1 MITQYPTVGVWK
13 CENIYFVEIYS
24 VYLNNNNNPILLVII
39 SKKSKVVATT
49 LFVDFFILFLRYI
62 DTSLKISVIIATEK
76 IAIDVM
82 ANINPSSYWLLNH
95 ENKLYPLVNEVVT
108 PLNTI
113 NRNKYPTIL
122 IIPNKTKL
130 RL

>member
-1 MITQYPTVGVWK
+1 MITPYPTVGVWK
-13 CENIYFVEIYS
+13 CENIYFVEICS
-24 VYLNNNNNPILLVII
+24 VYLNNNNNPILLVVI

-49 LFVDFFILFLRYI
+49 LFVDFFILFLKYI
-62 DTSLKISVIIATEK
+62 DTSPKISVIIAEEK
-76 IAIDVM
+76 IAIDVL
-82 ANINPSSYWLLNH
+82 ANIKPSSYWLLNH
-95 ENKLYPLVNEVVT
+95 ENKLYPFVNEITT

-113 NRNKYPTIL
+113 NGNKYPTIL